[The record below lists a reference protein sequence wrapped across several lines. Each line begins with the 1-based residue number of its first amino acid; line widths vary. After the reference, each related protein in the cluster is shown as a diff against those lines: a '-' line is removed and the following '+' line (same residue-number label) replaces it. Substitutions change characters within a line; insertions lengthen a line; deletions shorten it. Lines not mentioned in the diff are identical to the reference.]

1 MKAYRLS
8 GAYATP
14 WGNGLVVGIRATSA
28 SVAASMSETLWSFLF
43 VTITHLPSGEG
54 STLYAP
60 CPAGIAFTRSSV
72 PASSTIN
79 SSLWLQATYNR
90 VSSGDTDTNVGMHA
104 SCSTALRSPP
114 PPPPPPPPAP
124 LPPSFLPAQRKAP
137 PPAALRS
144 GPP

>member
-43 VTITHLPSGEG
+43 VAITHLPSGEG

-60 CPAGIAFTRSSV
+60 CPVGIAFTSSSV
-72 PASSTIN
+72 RASSTIS

-90 VSSGDTDTNVGMHA
+90 ASSGDTDTQVGMQA
-104 SCSTALRSPP
+104 SCTA
-114 PPPPPPPPAP
+114 A
-124 LPPSFLPAQRKAP
+124 
-137 PPAALRS
+137 PAAR
-144 GPP
+144 GPPR